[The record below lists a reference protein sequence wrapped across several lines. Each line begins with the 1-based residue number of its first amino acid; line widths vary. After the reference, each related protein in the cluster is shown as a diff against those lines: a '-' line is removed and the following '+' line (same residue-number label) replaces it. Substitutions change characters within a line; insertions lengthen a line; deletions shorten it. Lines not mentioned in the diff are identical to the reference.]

1 MEKKL
6 RYNELHNLVNKD
18 FKDGMDIDELKEKY
32 QEDFSVIYEILG
44 FKDMEDF
51 YDD

>member
-1 MEKKL
+1 M
-6 RYNELHNLVNKD
+6 NKD
-18 FKDGMDIDELKEKY
+18 FKEGLDIDALKEKY

-44 FKDMEDF
+44 FKDMDDF